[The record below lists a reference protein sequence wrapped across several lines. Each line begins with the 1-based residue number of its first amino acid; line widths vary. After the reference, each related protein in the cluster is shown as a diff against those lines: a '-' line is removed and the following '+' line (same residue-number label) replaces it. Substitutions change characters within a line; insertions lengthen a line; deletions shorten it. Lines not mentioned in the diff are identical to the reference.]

1 MVWEIKVQEKL
12 HLIRKLKMIRN
23 IVKTIWRVNK
33 HFMSDRQSLLF
44 IVSTVKIRLFNKI
57 WKFMKDNINNNQEI

>member
-1 MVWEIKVQEKL
+1 MVREIKVQEKL

-33 HFMSDRQSLLF
+33 HFMSDRQSLLL
-44 IVSTVKIRLFNKI
+44 IVSTVKIRLFNKT